1 MGARAVRAPVAQ
13 RVRPPRW
20 GSTTTLFQFREP
32 AFWVYVLLLAVT
44 GVRFVQEQAQLRG
57 LSPSGWVLS
66 WVLLALYLL
75 PMFAVIYLL
84 DIYER
89 EPLSLVVG
97 ALLWGAVCATTLAGL
112 GNDGWIGVVA
122 RLGGPDFAATWSA
135 ALSAPLVEESVKAA
149 GVVLIYLIAT
159 AEIDDELDGF
169 VYGAMV
175 GLGFAVVENVLYFV
189 GSFGGTP
196 GGVLSGFFVRVL
208 ASGLYGHVLYTGLAG
223 MGIAY
228 LLTRRGEVSA
238 ARRALVATALCLLA
252 VLAHFL
258 WDSPLL
264 DLFPHGNVSLA
275 RLLVQVPLAAA
286 VKGVP
291 FLAVLVVMIL
301 LAQRRE
307 RRWLEAALEGELGG
321 PGLAA
326 GELEILADPRRRR
339 RVRRVVRKRDGR
351 RAAALVKQLQREQV
365 TLAMLRTRVDADDHP
380 DLVRQRRRIAAICEA
395 LAAEMAPAPQRR

>member
-112 GNDGWIGVVA
+112 RNDGWIGVVA

-175 GLGFAVVENVLYFV
+175 GRGFAVVENVLYFV

-307 RRWLEAALEGELGG
+307 RRWLEAA
-321 PGLAA
+321 
-326 GELEILADPRRRR
+326 
-339 RVRRVVRKRDGR
+339 
-351 RAAALVKQLQREQV
+351 
-365 TLAMLRTRVDADDHP
+365 
-380 DLVRQRRRIAAICEA
+380 
-395 LAAEMAPAPQRR
+395 